1 MFAIGITPGRRGIPE
16 TSISS
21 TYESS
26 FSSAPTM
33 SLADR
38 WSLIG
43 TRIED
48 IMQRPTVKKEVV
60 EKVVHRPSPDPK
72 VFPLIG
78 SYDRVTS
85 SVLEKL
91 PSNIRMAR
99 RKLQII
105 LTPPTANTTKFFPWT
120 PEQIKELY
128 QVYQKQIRF
137 RFQMKRLVLHY
148 LQRKSKVMNETDP
161 ITMEPPTQVISLYA
175 PNMKSI
181 YQFEA
186 RSLAHHWTTLLLGH
200 DDFFVEPRF
209 PTNPLTNLPV
219 DILSLKNAITSLRQ
233 YGHLNWVLESFASCK
248 FNPSK
253 WELQF
258 DQPLRIEAIRST
270 LRDKDSRDRLDYLV
284 EFADKQF
291 YENMVSFNKHLFTW
305 LFKEHPMSH
314 YERSWETL
322 CAQYYINKITTTNSE
337 MLERLQEAIV
347 VKSKRLMDI
356 PPEIK
361 EAWDKVRPRI
371 RLTRSR
377 ALSVLDVS
385 SPSIIYTAAVRR
397 GRDALIEDFLLESVL
412 ASALES
418 TATSLLTAA
427 AEVETDTEEE
437 IELERSSP

>member
-1 MFAIGITPGRRGIPE
+1 MFSIGITPGRRGVPE

-26 FSSAPTM
+26 FSSAPIMT
-33 SLADR
+33 LADR

-43 TRIED
+43 TRMED
-48 IMQRPTVKKEVV
+48 IMQRPIVKKQVI
-60 EKVVHRPSPDPK
+60 EKVIHRSSPDPK

-128 QVYQKQIRF
+128 QVYSKQIRF

-148 LQRKSKVMNETDP
+148 LQHKSKVMNETDP

-186 RSLAHHWTTLLLGH
+186 RSLAHHWTTLLLEH

-233 YGHLNWVLESFASCK
+233 HGHLNWVLESFASCK

-270 LRDKDSRDRLDYLV
+270 LRDKDSQDRLDYLV

-291 YENMVSFNKHLFTW
+291 YENIVSFNKHLFTW
-305 LFKEHPMSH
+305 MFKEHPMSH

-322 CAQYYINKITTTNSE
+322 CAQYYINRITTTNSE

-361 EAWDKVRPRI
+361 EAWEKVRPRI
-371 RLTRSR
+371 RIIRSS

-385 SPSIIYTAAVRR
+385 NPQILVNPVRS
-397 GRDALIEDFLLESVL
+397 ALIEDFLLESVL

-427 AEVETDTEEE
+427 AEEE

>member
-1 MFAIGITPGRRGIPE
+1 
-16 TSISS
+16 
-21 TYESS
+21 
-26 FSSAPTM
+26 
-33 SLADR
+33 
-38 WSLIG
+38 
-43 TRIED
+43 
-48 IMQRPTVKKEVV
+48 MQRPIVKKQVI
-60 EKVVHRPSPDPK
+60 EKVIHRSSPDPK

-128 QVYQKQIRF
+128 QVYSKQIRF

-148 LQRKSKVMNETDP
+148 LQHKSKVMNETDP

-186 RSLAHHWTTLLLGH
+186 RSLAHHWTTLLLEH

-233 YGHLNWVLESFASCK
+233 HGHLNWVLESFASCK

-270 LRDKDSRDRLDYLV
+270 LRDKDSQDRLDYLV

-291 YENMVSFNKHLFTW
+291 YENIVSFNKHLFTW
-305 LFKEHPMSH
+305 MFKEHPMSH

-322 CAQYYINKITTTNSE
+322 CAQYYINRITTTNSE

-361 EAWDKVRPRI
+361 EAWEKVRPRI
-371 RLTRSR
+371 RIIRSS

-385 SPSIIYTAAVRR
+385 NPQILVNPVRS
-397 GRDALIEDFLLESVL
+397 ALIEDFLLESVL

-427 AEVETDTEEE
+427 AEEE

>member
-1 MFAIGITPGRRGIPE
+1 MFSIGITPGRRGIPE

-26 FSSAPTM
+26 FSSAPIMT
-33 SLADR
+33 LADR

-43 TRIED
+43 TRMED
-48 IMQRPTVKKEVV
+48 IMQRPIVKKQVI
-60 EKVVHRPSPDPK
+60 EKVIHRSSPDPK

-128 QVYQKQIRF
+128 QVYSKQIRF

-148 LQRKSKVMNETDP
+148 LQHKSKVMNETDP

-186 RSLAHHWTTLLLGH
+186 RSLAHHWTTLLLEH

-233 YGHLNWVLESFASCK
+233 HGHLNWVLESFASCK

-291 YENMVSFNKHLFTW
+291 YENIVSFNKHLFTW
-305 LFKEHPMSH
+305 MFKEHPMSH

-322 CAQYYINKITTTNSE
+322 CAQYYINRITTTNSE

-361 EAWDKVRPRI
+361 EAWEKVRPRI
-371 RLTRSR
+371 RIIRSS

-385 SPSIIYTAAVRR
+385 NPQILVNPVRS
-397 GRDALIEDFLLESVL
+397 ALIEDFLLESVL

-427 AEVETDTEEE
+427 AEEE

>member
-1 MFAIGITPGRRGIPE
+1 MFSIGITPGRRGIPE

-26 FSSAPTM
+26 FSSAPIMT
-33 SLADR
+33 LADR

-48 IMQRPTVKKEVV
+48 FRQRPIVKKEVV

-72 VFPLIG
+72 IYPLIG
-78 SYDRVTS
+78 TYNRVII
-85 SVLEKL
+85 SVLQKL
-91 PSNIRMAR
+91 PANLRKAR
-99 RKLQII
+99 RMLQVT

-120 PEQIKELY
+120 SEEIKDLYEVFQQQI
-128 QVYQKQIRF
+128 QF

-148 LQRKSKVMNETDP
+148 LQHKSKVMNETDP
-161 ITMEPPTQVISLYA
+161 ITMEPPTQVVSLYA
-175 PNMKSI
+175 PNIKSI

-186 RSLAHHWTTLLLGH
+186 KSLAHHWTTLLLEH

-209 PTNPLTNLPV
+209 PTNPYTNLPV
-219 DILSLKNAITSLRQ
+219 DCLNLKNTIASLRRHG
-233 YGHLNWVLESFASCK
+233 YLNWILESFASCK
-248 FNPSK
+248 FNPTK
-253 WELQF
+253 WEVQF
-258 DQPLRIEAIRST
+258 EHPLKIEAIRST
-270 LRDKDSRDRLDYLV
+270 LRDKDSRDRLEYLV

-305 LFKEHPMSH
+305 MFKEHPMSH

-322 CAQYYINKITTTNSE
+322 CVQYYINRITTTNSE

-377 ALSVLDVS
+377 ALSVIDVS

-437 IELERSSP
+437 TDTSS

>member
-1 MFAIGITPGRRGIPE
+1 MFSIGITPGRRGIPE

-26 FSSAPTM
+26 FSSAPIMT
-33 SLADR
+33 LADR

-43 TRIED
+43 TRMED
-48 IMQRPTVKKEVV
+48 IMQRPIVKKQVI
-60 EKVVHRPSPDPK
+60 EKVIHRSSPDPK

-128 QVYQKQIRF
+128 QVYSKQIRF

-148 LQRKSKVMNETDP
+148 LQHKSKVMNETDP

-186 RSLAHHWTTLLLGH
+186 RSLAHHWTTLLLEH

-233 YGHLNWVLESFASCK
+233 HGHLNWVLESFASCK

-270 LRDKDSRDRLDYLV
+270 LRDKDSQDRLDYLV

-291 YENMVSFNKHLFTW
+291 YENIVSFNKHLFTW
-305 LFKEHPMSH
+305 MFKEHPMSH

-322 CAQYYINKITTTNSE
+322 CAQYYINRITTTNSE

-361 EAWDKVRPRI
+361 EAWEKVRPRI
-371 RLTRSR
+371 RIIRSS

-385 SPSIIYTAAVRR
+385 NPQILVNPVRS
-397 GRDALIEDFLLESVL
+397 ALIEDFLLESVL

-427 AEVETDTEEE
+427 AEEE

>member
-1 MFAIGITPGRRGIPE
+1 MFSIGITPGRRGIPE

-26 FSSAPTM
+26 FSSAPIMT
-33 SLADR
+33 LADR

-43 TRIED
+43 TRMED
-48 IMQRPTVKKEVV
+48 IMQRPIVKKQVI
-60 EKVVHRPSPDPK
+60 EKVIHRSSPDPK

-128 QVYQKQIRF
+128 QVYSKQIRF

-148 LQRKSKVMNETDP
+148 LQHKSKVMNETDP

-233 YGHLNWVLESFASCK
+233 HGHLNWVLESFASCK

-291 YENMVSFNKHLFTW
+291 YENIVSFNKHLFTW
-305 LFKEHPMSH
+305 MFKEHPMSH

-322 CAQYYINKITTTNSE
+322 CAQYYINRITTTNSE

-361 EAWDKVRPRI
+361 EAWEKVRPRI
-371 RLTRSR
+371 RIIRSS

-385 SPSIIYTAAVRR
+385 NPQILVNPVRS
-397 GRDALIEDFLLESVL
+397 ALIEDFLLESVL

-427 AEVETDTEEE
+427 AEEE